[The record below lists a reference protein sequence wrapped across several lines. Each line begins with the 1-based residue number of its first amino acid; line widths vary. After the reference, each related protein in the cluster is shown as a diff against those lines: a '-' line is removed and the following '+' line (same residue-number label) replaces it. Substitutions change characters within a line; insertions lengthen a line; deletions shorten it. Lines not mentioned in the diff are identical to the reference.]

1 MRRNYI
7 SPEYQ
12 HKRVYGSYNLVEES
26 NFFGSKM
33 LEIEDMIKIDK
44 EDLIYYQNA
53 NGEQLDFSIESSIK
67 SLNYSP
73 IQDKLSLHKIE
84 IDPTQPKNQIDRNT
98 KWIIT
103 IEVKQLLENYLFSVM
118 KKYRTF
124 EGLKNEMTLEGD
136 VNSALRKYINNNVI
150 DRYRVKSIDLFIE
163 YKDIRNLG
171 AYKLI
176 NIWEPR
182 VALPQNLM
190 KKTQRETSIDNTQIK
205 LIFTQEKN
213 SQEFNFK
220 YFFVPIF
227 EKI

>member
-44 EDLIYYQNA
+44 EDLTYYQNT

-84 IDPTQPKNQIDRNT
+84 IDSTQPKNQIDKNT

-103 IEVKQLLENYLFSVM
+103 IEIKQLLENYLFAVM

-136 VNSALRKYINNNVI
+136 VNTALRKYINNNVI
-150 DRYRVKSIDLFIE
+150 DRYKIKSIDLYIE

-176 NIWEPR
+176 NIWDPK
-182 VALPQNLM
+182 VNIPQNLM
-190 KKTQRETSIDNTQIK
+190 KKTQRETSIDNSQIK

-213 SQEFNFK
+213 SKEFNFK
-220 YFFVPIF
+220 YFFVPNF
-227 EKI
+227 EKL

>member
-73 IQDKLSLHKIE
+73 IQDKLSFHKIE

-103 IEVKQLLENYLFSVM
+103 IEIKQLLENYLFSVM

-190 KKTQRETSIDNTQIK
+190 KKTQRETSIDNNQIK

-213 SQEFNFK
+213 SKEFNFK
-220 YFFVPIF
+220 YFFVPSF
-227 EKI
+227 EKL